1 MKKTISIILAIAMLL
16 CLFTACGTQKVEVD
30 STDITAAD
38 SLVNSFKTI
47 SDAVNCKQATYNQW
61 ASVDKWFFYVFDIGA
76 STYRVRAAF
85 DGEIP
90 DDFFENDF
98 TTDEGKAAI
107 NKLAGSLAIE
117 KAENLTANMP
127 KQEDVDKFV
136 GKKGQAM
143 LDAGW
148 RTAGIDFE
156 NKVVFM
162 RYGAYGCDVAVEEAM
177 KETEDY
183 DEEALFKGATI
194 KSVTN
199 IDIEDAAYME
209 E

>member
-90 DDFFENDF
+90 DDFFENQF
-98 TTDEGKAAI
+98 APALAAARKPAAAA
-107 NKLAGSLAIE
+107 NLAGL
-117 KAENLTANMP
+117 
-127 KQEDVDKFV
+127 
-136 GKKGQAM
+136 GKRIM
-143 LDAGW
+143 
-148 RTAGIDFE
+148 
-156 NKVVFM
+156 
-162 RYGAYGCDVAVEEAM
+162 
-177 KETEDY
+177 
-183 DEEALFKGATI
+183 
-194 KSVTN
+194 
-199 IDIEDAAYME
+199 AARNVNYRQ
-209 E
+209 